1 MNMNPWKRAVA
12 LFTIASFLATGCTS
26 LQPVAL
32 NSSGTAAARPDVKSG
47 ESVVVTKKDG
57 TKQTFTVLKV
67 EDDALVGH
75 NTRVAYSDMSAL
87 EVKRSDG
94 TTTKTALIV
103 GAVVLGIAGIAA
115 ASSGGGGGGGHSGY

>member
-1 MNMNPWKRAVA
+1 MNIQSCKRAVA
-12 LFTIASFLATGCTS
+12 LLSVFAFLSTGCTS

-32 NSSGTAAARPDVKSG
+32 TPSGTSVARPDVKSG

-75 NTRVAYSDMSAL
+75 NTRVPYTDMSSL
-87 EVKRSDG
+87 EVKRADG
-94 TTTKTALIV
+94 STGKTALIV
-103 GAVVLGIAGIAA
+103 GAVVLGVAGIAA
-115 ASSGGGGGGGHSGY
+115 AAGGGGGGHGGY

>member
-1 MNMNPWKRAVA
+1 MNIQTCKRAIA
-12 LFTIASFLATGCTS
+12 LLSVFAFLSTGCAS

-32 NSSGTAAARPDVKSG
+32 NQSGTSVARPDVKSG

-75 NTRVAYSDMSAL
+75 NTRVAYADMSSL
-87 EVKRSDG
+87 EVKRADG
-94 TTTKTALIV
+94 STGKTALII
-103 GAVVLGIAGIAA
+103 GAVVLGVAGIAA
-115 ASSGGGGGGGHSGY
+115 ASGGGGGGHSGY

>member
-1 MNMNPWKRAVA
+1 MNTQSCKRAIA
-12 LFTIASFLATGCTS
+12 LLSVFTFLASGCTS

-32 NSSGTAAARPDVKSG
+32 NSAGASIARPDVKSG

-75 NTRVAYSDMSAL
+75 NTRVAYADMSSL
-87 EVKRSDG
+87 EVKRADG
-94 TTTKTALIV
+94 STGKTALIV
-103 GAVVLGIAGIAA
+103 GAVVLGVAGIAA
-115 ASSGGGGGGGHSGY
+115 ASGGGGGGHSGY

>member
-1 MNMNPWKRAVA
+1 MNIQTCKRAIA
-12 LFTIASFLATGCTS
+12 LLSVFAFLSTGCTS

-32 NSSGTAAARPDVKSG
+32 NQSATSVARPDVKSG

-75 NTRVAYSDMSAL
+75 NTRVAYADMSSL
-87 EVKRSDG
+87 EVKRADG
-94 TTTKTALIV
+94 STGKTALII
-103 GAVVLGIAGIAA
+103 GAVVLGVAGIAA
-115 ASSGGGGGGGHSGY
+115 ASGGGGGGHSGY